1 MAISLG
7 QLDLE
12 ALKNYLKI
20 VQGFRTVNDPAG
32 DTINVAGIPSELIA
46 HASEAQ
52 SGGLLYDR
60 STVDNALNL
69 IKVNNGVV
77 EVISADQILT
87 EEEGKQLQHTAVET
101 SKATADDMRA
111 LRNEMYHLKRD
122 MIRSG
127 ALSYDPVYEGYID
140 PFLQGLELF
149 TLDPLM
155 IDAVDGAN
163 SIGILSGDIMAYEVG
178 QYAAVMGQNKIL
190 SVSEVT
196 DRLGA
201 NLILGNGMSIFSSSP
216 DQIAKSYGLYDKG
229 RFVFAA
235 EGSALGNANNEVNM
249 IYKDGTD
256 RVKVA
261 ELNQAVGVMGFAST
275 IVVPAELDEN
285 YLSAISVSL
294 RKTGGPGA
302 CYLELYDYNVDN
314 KYGDPIATSNY
325 LNSGRATDV
334 WATYKFTFD
343 NEVILEKGHIYML
356 VIKAAETNKLNMWYV
371 GGFAEQCNYNIHQDT
386 YLYTT
391 EGKFIKEG
399 PDVIT
404 NQVFDM
410 FMGLYTTETRQL
422 NLEYAQHGLYTG
434 SFDLEHDSATRVRVS
449 FNPRKSD
456 QYYNVVVKGK
466 NAHDEFVFAELLD
479 KKQYNHT
486 TWVNGELSGLESV
499 YDFAFNEQ
507 VTYVEFQIIFDSP
520 IQVSETNYEALFAV
534 VVSTDNAYL
543 EGGNN

>member
-1 MAISLG
+1 MTISLG

-20 VQGFRTVNDPAG
+20 VQGFRTINDPAG
-32 DTINVAGIPSELIA
+32 DTTHVAGIPAELIA
-46 HASEAQ
+46 SVAEALE
-52 SGGLLYDR
+52 GGVLYDR
-60 STVDNALNL
+60 STVNNALNL

-77 EVISADQILT
+77 ETINFNDVLT
-87 EEEGKQLQHTAVET
+87 KEAGKQLQEAAVKT
-101 SKATADDMRA
+101 SQSTADDMRA

-127 ALSYDPVYEGYID
+127 ALSYDPVYEGFID
-140 PFLQGLELF
+140 PFLHGLEVY
-149 TLDPLM
+149 TIDPLQ
-155 IDAVDGAN
+155 IDAIDGAN
-163 SIGILSGDIMAYEVG
+163 SIGILSGDLYSYDIG
-178 QYAAVMGQNKIL
+178 QYAAIMSADKIL
-190 SVSEVT
+190 SVEEVT
-196 DRLGA
+196 DRFGA
-201 NLILGNGMSIFSSSP
+201 NLVLGNGMFIFSASP
-216 DQIAKSYGLYDKG
+216 DQITKTYGLYDKG
-229 RFVFAA
+229 RFVFGR
-235 EGSALGNANNEVNM
+235 EGSSLDGRNEMNM
-249 IYKDGTD
+249 IYKDGVD

-261 ELNQAVGVMGFAST
+261 ELNQAVGTAGFAST

-285 YLSAISVSL
+285 YLNAISISL

-302 CYLELYDYNVDN
+302 CYLELYDHNVDN

-343 NEVILEKGHIYML
+343 NEILLEKGHIYTL
-356 VIKAAETNKLNMWYV
+356 VVKAAETNKFNMWYL

-386 YLYTT
+386 FIYTT
-391 EGKFIKEG
+391 EGKFLKEG

-422 NLEYAQHGLYTG
+422 DIEYAQHGMYTG
-434 SFDLEHDSATRVRVS
+434 SFDLEHDAATRVRVS
-449 FNPRKSD
+449 FNPRKSN
-456 QYYNVVVKGK
+456 QYYKVVVKGK
-466 NAHDEFVFAELLD
+466 NRNDEFVFANLID
-479 KKQYNHT
+479 MKQYNHT
-486 TWVNGELSGLESV
+486 TWVNGELSDLESV
-499 YDFAFNEQ
+499 YDFAFDEE

-520 IQVSETNYEALFAV
+520 VQVSETNYEALFAV

-543 EGGNN
+543 KGVIN

>member
-1 MAISLG
+1 MTISLG

-32 DTINVAGIPSELIA
+32 DTMYVAGIPSEFIA
-46 HASEAQ
+46 SVAEAQ
-52 SGGLLYDR
+52 EGGLLLDR
-60 STVDNALNL
+60 STVNHALNL
-69 IKVNNGVV
+69 VKVNG
-77 EVISADQILT
+77 ESIEIISADQILT
-87 EEEGKQLQHTAVET
+87 EEEGKELQKTAVET

-127 ALSYDPVYEGYID
+127 ALSYDPVYEGFID
-140 PFLQGLELF
+140 PFIQGLELY
-149 TLDPLM
+149 TIDPLM

-163 SIGILSGDIMAYEVG
+163 SIGILSGDIEGYDIG
-178 QYAAVMGQNKIL
+178 QYAGVMGQNKIL

-196 DRLGA
+196 DRIGA
-201 NLILGNGMSIFSSSP
+201 NLILGNGMSIFSASP
-216 DQIAKSYGLYDKG
+216 DQIVKTYGLYDKG
-229 RFVFAA
+229 RFVFAT
-235 EGSALGNANNEVNM
+235 EGSSLGNANNEINM

-261 ELNQAVGVMGFAST
+261 ELNQSVGIAGFAST

-285 YLSAISVSL
+285 YLNAISVSL

-422 NLEYAQHGLYTG
+422 DLEYAQHGIYTG
-434 SFDLEHDSATRVRVS
+434 SFSLEHDFATRVRVS

-456 QYYNVVVKGK
+456 QHYKVVVKGK
-466 NAHDEFVFAELLD
+466 NEYDEFIFAELLD
-479 KKQYNHT
+479 KKRYNHT
-486 TWVNGELSGLESV
+486 TWVNAELSDLECV
-499 YDFAFNEQ
+499 YDFAFDQ
-507 VTYVEFQIIFDSP
+507 KVTYVEFQIIFDSP
-520 IQVSETNYEALFAV
+520 TAVSETNYEALMAV

-543 EGGNN
+543 KGGNN